1 MYLIRNRLF
10 ATLKASAPGQL
21 RRSLVMA
28 SGLALAALMAPVGSA
43 QAQEVEIKLITSFP
57 MEGPAADKIYAGRLF
72 IERFNARAKGQA
84 RIRVV
89 GGPEV
94 VAPFDQLKAL
104 QTGQFD
110 AMVTTQAYFNEM
122 KGLQFINYLTSDEQ
136 VKAMPRG
143 AETLQKISREN
154 AGVTFVQ
161 LASPGLPFYLWTRE
175 AKPIGTVADFKGL
188 KVRGL
193 AGVNEQMVKYLGVV
207 PSNLPSNDVY
217 SALRGG
223 ILDGAL
229 RDALSMELL
238 NEGEYAKHRSEVRI
252 ADFSSELYVSNKV
265 WDSLSP
271 AVKQLMNSI
280 ARETE
285 KEGVEWSKAR
295 VEKTNKLL
303 ADKYKVKV
311 NKGSPELNEIIGR
324 KIGSAM
330 IKQIVDASKY
340 RDDLIDQFSLQPYL
354 KD

>member
-1 MYLIRNRLF
+1 MYSMRNRFF
-10 ATLKASAPGQL
+10 AALQGSAPRRL
-21 RRSLVMA
+21 RRSLVM
-28 SGLALAALMAPVGSA
+28 GVALAISAMVAPVGVA

-84 RIRVV
+84 RIRLV

-94 VAPFDQLKAL
+94 VSPFDQLKAL

-175 AKPIGTVADFKGL
+175 AKPIGSVADFKGL
-188 KVRGL
+188 KIRGL

-207 PSNLPSNDVY
+207 PTNLPSNDVY

-223 ILDGAL
+223 ILDGTL

-238 NEGEYAKHRSEVRI
+238 NEGEYAKHRSEMRI

-265 WDSLSP
+265 WDSLTP
-271 AVKQLMNSI
+271 AVKQLMNSV

-285 KEGVEWSKAR
+285 KEGLEWSKAR

-303 ADKYKVKV
+303 ADKYKVKID
-311 NKGSPELNEIIGR
+311 KGTPELNEIIGR
-324 KIGSAM
+324 KIGGAM

-340 RDDLIDQFSLQPYL
+340 KDELTDQFALQPYL